1 VDPDFEAR
9 GGVAGIKPI
18 LNPSPR
24 KVFLLQRKNLKIGID
39 LGASTGWIHRSI
51 LKRAGVQMLRGC
63 CYEMI
68 DDAGVHLT
76 HNGERRILEVDS
88 VIICAGQ
95 EPFRKLYDELVA
107 KGVKAVL
114 IGGAN
119 VASEL
124 NAKRAINQGAR
135 LGAAL

>member
-1 VDPDFEAR
+1 
-9 GGVAGIKPI
+9 
-18 LNPSPR
+18 
-24 KVFLLQRKNLKIGID
+24 
-39 LGASTGWIHRSI
+39 
-51 LKRAGVQMLRGC
+51 
-63 CYEMI
+63 
-68 DDAGVHLT
+68 
-76 HNGERRILEVDS
+76 
-88 VIICAGQ
+88 
-95 EPFRKLYDELVA
+95 LYDELVA